1 MTSTF
6 DRVLDELGS
15 AIVSGTLPTGHVD
28 SIDGFVVR
36 TGASRSIVREA
47 TRVLVG
53 LGLLSAGR
61 RVGLRV
67 RPREDWDVI
76 DPRVVGWRLAGSERD
91 AVLAELRALR
101 RAVEPEAAAA
111 AADRVASGAVPPD
124 GLEALVAAAGRLAAD
139 GADAATRLQSDRA
152 VHRRLLDLS
161 GNAVF
166 ARLAQVVERAL
177 DEREHIGPD
186 PHDMALHVALADAVA
201 RGDAPGAAAAM
212 REIVDRT

>member
-15 AIVSGTLPTGHVD
+15 AVVAGTLPEGHVD

-67 RPREDWDVI
+67 RGREHWDVI
-76 DPRVVGWRLAGSERD
+76 DPRVVGWRLDGPERD

-111 AADRVASGAVPPD
+111 AADRVASGAFPPD

-139 GADAATRLQSDRA
+139 DADATHRLQSDRA
-152 VHRRLLDLS
+152 VHRSLLDLS

-166 ARLAQVVERAL
+166 ARLALVVERAL
-177 DEREHIGPD
+177 DERAHIGPD
-186 PHDMALHVALADAVA
+186 PYDMALHVALADAVA
-201 RGDAPGAAAAM
+201 RGDAPGAASAM